1 MAGGLLDLAEAA
13 SLLIEA
19 AVGRS
24 FFLDFV
30 LVLLLYEVFNIDE
43 APAEVAVTP
52 PRFESL

>member
-1 MAGGLLDLAEAA
+1 VAGGLLDLAEAA

-43 APAEVAVTP
+43 APAVVAVIH

>member
-1 MAGGLLDLAEAA
+1 MAGDLVDLAEAA

-43 APAEVAVTP
+43 APAVVAVIP

>member
-52 PRFESL
+52 ARFESL

>member
-30 LVLLLYEVFNIDE
+30 LVLLLYEVFNTDD
-43 APAEVAVTP
+43 APAVVAVIP